1 MTSASPP
8 PNFEPP
14 TTTGAPAEA
23 APAPALSKVE
33 GPPVRVRLPAY
44 PVRVTYVFLGLI
56 ILTFIGQFLSEQVLG
71 VDALA
76 AYGEKINEFIAQGEV
91 WRLLTSVF
99 LHGGILHLLFNAYAL
114 YVIGRQVETIYGP
127 LRFSLVYLCAG
138 LAGSVASLLLTPAP
152 SLGASG
158 ALFGLIGAEAVFLYR
173 NRKLLGERAR
183 RGLQNILFVALIN
196 LAIGLQGA
204 FRIDNWAH
212 IGGLLGGLSLSW
224 FIGPLWAFRVDPV
237 PGAQPTI
244 EDQQPLTGARWI
256 AVLMFGLVI
265 IALTVLGIM
274 GQR

>member
-1 MTSASPP
+1 MTDLQPSPLDGP
-8 PNFEPP
+8 Q
-14 TTTGAPAEA
+14 AEA
-23 APAPALSKVE
+23 APA
-33 GPPVRVRLPAY
+33 PPVRVRLPAY
-44 PVRVTYVFLGLI
+44 PVRVTYFFLGLI
-56 ILTFIGQFLSEQVLG
+56 ILTFIGQFISEQLTGFDLV
-71 VDALA
+71 A

-127 LRFSLVYLCAG
+127 LRFSVVYLCAG
-138 LAGSVASLLLTPAP
+138 LAGGVASFLLTPAP

-183 RGLQNILFVALIN
+183 RGLQNILFIAFIN

-204 FRIDNWAH
+204 FHIDNWAH
-212 IGGLLGGLSLSW
+212 IGGLVGGLSLSW
-224 FIGPLWAFRVDPV
+224 FIGPLWAVYVDPI

-256 AVLMFGLVI
+256 AVVAFVLVI
-265 IALTVLGIM
+265 TMLTVAGIM
-274 GQR
+274 VER

>member
-1 MTSASPP
+1 MESRPP
-8 PNFEPP
+8 SSSL
-14 TTTGAPAEA
+14 TGAPAEA
-23 APAPALSKVE
+23 APA
-33 GPPVRVRLPAY
+33 PPVRVRLPAY
-44 PVRVTYVFLGLI
+44 PVRVTYFFLGLI
-56 ILTFIGQFLSEQVLG
+56 ILAFIGQFISEQLTGFDLV
-71 VDALA
+71 A

-91 WRLLTSVF
+91 WRLLTAVF
-99 LHGGILHLLFNAYAL
+99 LHGGLLHLLFNAYAL

-127 LRFSLVYLCAG
+127 LRFSVVYLFAG

-183 RGLQNILFVALIN
+183 RGLQNILFIAFIN

-204 FRIDNWAH
+204 FHIDNWAH

-244 EDQQPLTGARWI
+244 EDQQPFRGARWI
-256 AVLMFGLVI
+256 AV
-265 IALTVLGIM
+265 IAFALILSVLTTVAIM